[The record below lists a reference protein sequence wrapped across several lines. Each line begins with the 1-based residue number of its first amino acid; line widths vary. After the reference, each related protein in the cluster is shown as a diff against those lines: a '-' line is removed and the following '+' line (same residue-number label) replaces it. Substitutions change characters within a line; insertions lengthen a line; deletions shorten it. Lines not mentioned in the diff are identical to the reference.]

1 MVFHRLITRR
11 DALLFMIGALSM
23 QILTLLIGPSAFPD
37 NRFINI
43 PNPVPAAVSK
53 FKFPETVPKPP
64 SPRSQSESQ
73 PTDLSS
79 SSNLPETSIISHAP
93 GWTIFSGIYMAEGT
107 LFIVSSYPKSYFP
120 PIRMM
125 TSTGLEAANTPENIR
140 LREPSAD
147 NMDFISPEEAKRR
160 WGGDPLLG
168 ERNRVWTVNGN
179 TVRNSNSPHFIR
191 VDTL

>member
-1 MVFHRLITRR
+1 MVAQRLITRR
-11 DALLFMIGALSM
+11 DALLFMIGALTM
-23 QILTLLIGPSAFPD
+23 QILILLVGPSPLAD
-37 NRFINI
+37 KRFINI
-43 PNPVPAAVSK
+43 PNPVPAAVSSYK
-53 FKFPETVPKPP
+53 FRFPAAVHTPP
-64 SPRSQSESQ
+64 NPRSQSEST

-79 SSNLPETSIISHAP
+79 SATLPETSIISHAP

-107 LFIVSSYPKSYFP
+107 FFIVSPHPKSYFP

-160 WGGDPLLG
+160 WGGDVLLG

-179 TVRNSNSPHFIR
+179 TVC
-191 VDTL
+191 